1 MKISQFHSGV
11 AVGDAITNQMLEI
24 KKILQKNNYDTKI
37 YAEYIPLE
45 LSSEVSHINDYND
58 DDILI
63 IHHSMGFNCFDQIV
77 NTKARKILIY
87 HNITPEE
94 YFDNYYIKQYIRLG
108 RKQLEKYKEYV
119 DYVIA
124 DSNYNRKEMLSLGYK
139 NRIDVMPVNI
149 SLDRFD
155 GLDTV
160 NSIYNQYKDSTNILF
175 VGRIVANKC
184 QLDILKTFAIYQ
196 KKHNA
201 NSKLFL
207 VGNVT
212 DGSYLD
218 RIKNFIN
225 NNNLQDNVI
234 LTGRVSEEELK
245 TYYSIANVFLC
256 MSEHEGFG
264 VPLLESMKMQVPTIA
279 FESSAIAETMGGA
292 GILIKEKKHPYIASL
307 LDEIVNNGE
316 LRLNIIKQQNSRIKE
331 MNSNNTETTILNAI
345 NSLQGNNKKSLQ
357 LQGPFETSYSLA
369 IVNRE
374 LITSLDSNSDDYNCS
389 IHCTEG
395 PGDYEPKLSDL
406 EDKPKAKE
414 LWEKGFNY
422 KHPDITIRNMYPPR
436 VHDVNGGIN
445 FQFFGWEESYIP
457 KEYID
462 NFNKYLNGIGT
473 TSDYVT
479 KMLIENGV
487 TIPVRT
493 VSDGVSLPNNFDQ
506 IKQYKLKT
514 NKKIKFLHISSAFP
528 RKGVDILLKA
538 YFNAFDA
545 NDDVCLILKTF
556 PNPHNNVKEL
566 LESLDK
572 DNKPEIEWIDTDLP
586 NDELY
591 GLYKSCDCYVQ
602 VARGEG
608 FGLPVAEAML
618 AKMPVIVSPNS
629 GMADFCND
637 STALLVDYS
646 PSISKTHINN
656 FGEHLSL
663 CFEPDQDSLEKR
675 MREFYEQKDI
685 KDRDRRVENAY
696 NLIKT
701 KYSWQSVANRW
712 HEFFKETE
720 NNLYIPKVSL
730 VTTWNTKCGIAE
742 YSKMMIYNSKHL
754 IDYKVYPDY
763 GKELLFDDEPFVAN
777 RLWQHNCLNQDLY
790 PLTKEL
796 MSDNSDIINIQI
808 SFGFYKLDELK
819 KLIRKLSKTKKIVL
833 GFHEVKDVI
842 VGDKTISLSSM
853 IDELNTCKA
862 ITVFQEKE
870 KQYLIN
876 IGVKEEL
883 IKIVPHGQLI
893 TMDVPSKIQK
903 QINNIQSDH
912 VIGSYGFLLPHKGTK
927 EIIEAVNILKDKYPD
942 IKYLSV
948 SSLYDA
954 PESVKYYKECM
965 DTIKKYNLE
974 DNVKLI
980 TDFLSHEESLMYLQC
995 CDLLL
1000 MPYIGTQQSAS
1011 GAIRQCIAARRPIIT
1026 TDLPIFNEFEEYIY
1040 KIHSSN
1046 PNDIVKG
1053 IIEYFET
1060 NKFDVYIKK
1069 QEEYLYN
1076 TLWSKTTK
1084 TMYDIYLEI
1093 LNNNC
1098 DKN

>member
-63 IHHSMGFNCFDQIV
+63 IHHSMGFNCFDKIV
-77 NTKARKILIY
+77 STRAKKILIY

-94 YFDNYYIKQYIRLG
+94 FFNDYQTKQYIRLG
-108 RKQLEKYKEYV
+108 IKQLEEYKKYV

-124 DSNYNRKEMLSLGYK
+124 ASNYNRKQMLSHGYK

-149 SLDRFD
+149 SLDR
-155 GLDTV
+155 LDRLSIV
-160 NSIYNQYKDSTNILF
+160 ENIYNQYKDSTNILF

-196 KKHNA
+196 KKYNP

-218 RIKNFIN
+218 KIKNFIN
-225 NNNLQDNVI
+225 INNLQDNVI
-234 LTGRVSEEELK
+234 LTGSVGEEELK
-245 TYYSIANVFLC
+245 TYYSLADVFLC

-292 GILIKEKKHPYIASL
+292 GVLIREKKHDYIAAL
-307 LDEIVNNGE
+307 IDEIVNNE
-316 LRLNIIKQQNSRIKE
+316 QLNKNIIEQQNKRIEE
-331 MNSNNTETTILNAI
+331 MNSNNTETIILNAI
-345 NSLQGNNKKSLQ
+345 HSLEKNNKKSIQ

-374 LITSLDSNSDDYNCS
+374 LITSLDNIGDYNCS

-414 LWEKGFNY
+414 LWENGFDY
-422 KHPDITIRNMYPPR
+422 RYPDITIRNMYPPR

-473 TSDYVT
+473 MSNYVT
-479 KMLIENGV
+479 NKLIENGV

-493 VSDGVSLPNNFDQ
+493 IGVGVSLPDNFDE
-506 IKQYKLKT
+506 LKKYNFKT
-514 NKKIKFLHISSAFP
+514 KKRVKFLHISSAFP
-528 RKGVDILLKA
+528 RKGVDILLKS
-538 YFNAFDA
+538 YFNTFDA
-545 NDDVCLILKTF
+545 NDDVCLVLKTF
-556 PNPHNNVKEL
+556 PNPHNNIDVLLKSLKKE
-566 LESLDK
+566 
-572 DNKPEIEWIDTDLP
+572 NNPEVEWIDTDLSK
-586 NDELY
+586 DEIY
-591 GLYKSCDCYVQ
+591 SLYKSCDCYVQ
-602 VARGEG
+602 VSRGEG

-618 AKMPVIVSPNS
+618 SKIPVIVSPNS
-629 GMADFCND
+629 GLADFCND
-637 STALLVDYS
+637 STALLVNFAD
-646 PSISKTHINN
+646 SISKTHINN
-656 FGEHLSL
+656 YGKELSL
-663 CFEPDQDSLEKR
+663 CFEPSQDSLEKR
-675 MREFYEQKDI
+675 LREFYEQKDI
-685 KDRDRRVENAY
+685 EDRNLRIKNAY
-696 NLIKT
+696 ELIKT
-701 KYSWQSVANRW
+701 EYSWEKMSKKWQDFINDV
-712 HEFFKETE
+712 E
-720 NNLYIPKVSL
+720 NNLFIPKVSI

-742 YSKMMIYNSKHL
+742 YSKMAVYNSKHL
-754 IDYKVYPDY
+754 IDYRIYPDY
-763 GKELLFDDEPFVAN
+763 GKELLFDDEPFVAK
-777 RLWQHNCLNQDLY
+777 RLWEHNCLNQDLY

-796 MSDNSDIINIQI
+796 ISNNDDIINIQI
-808 SFGFYKLDELK
+808 SFGFFNIEELK
-819 KLIRKLSKTKKIVL
+819 KLIRKLSQVKKVVL
-833 GFHEVKDVI
+833 SFHEVKDTI
-842 VGDKTISLSSM
+842 VGNKTISLSSM
-853 IDELNTCKA
+853 VDEINMCKA
-862 ITVFQEKE
+862 IIIFQEKE
-870 KQYLIN
+870 KQYLID

-883 IKIVPHGQLI
+883 IKIVPLGQLI

-927 EIIEAVNILKDKYPD
+927 EIIESVNLLKDRYPD

-954 PESVKYYKECM
+954 PESVNYYKECM
-965 DTIKKYNLE
+965 ETIKKYNLK
-974 DNVKLI
+974 DNVTII
-980 TDFLSHEESLMYLQC
+980 TEFLSNEQSLNYLQC

-1011 GAIRQCIAARRPIIT
+1011 GAIRQCIAAKRPIVT
-1026 TDLPIFNEFEEYIY
+1026 TNLPIFDEFKEYVYQINKPNSNE
-1040 KIHSSN
+1040 
-1046 PNDIVKG
+1046 IVES

-1060 NKFDVYIKK
+1060 DKFDKYIKK
-1069 QEEYLYN
+1069 QEEYLQDN
-1076 TLWSKTTK
+1076 SWSKTTK
-1084 TMYDIYLEI
+1084 TMYDIYLDI
-1093 LNNNC
+1093 LNVGKRC
-1098 DKN
+1098 KR